1 MPLSQNLLVMT
12 EKPRTAAVPAEMRI
26 GQHPNIEPNCAVGFK
41 EINPPSH
48 SASYTPGIEH
58 R

>member
-1 MPLSQNLLVMT
+1 MPLSRNLLVVT

-26 GQHPNIEPNCAVGFK
+26 GLHPNVEPNCAVGLK

-48 SASYTPGIEH
+48 SAGYTPGIEL